1 MTWRSRMG
9 ACLVRARGDEQD
21 NKSKIRIAGMPAGF
35 HPQRTNGS
43 RESGFTLLE
52 LMVVLLV
59 LVFLASIAAPRVT
72 HYLRKAKVE
81 TAKVQVDALAAAVDS
96 FHLDMGRFPSGD
108 EGLQALMK
116 RPSDG
121 TKWDGPYVKKEA
133 SLTDPWGHP
142 YRYRF
147 PGTHGEYDVFTYG
160 SDNHERGDADA
171 QDIGNW

>member
-1 MTWRSRMG
+1 MAVSHLRREV
-9 ACLVRARGDEQD
+9 C
-21 NKSKIRIAGMPAGF
+21 
-35 HPQRTNGS
+35 S
-43 RESGFTLLE
+43 RETGFTLLE

-81 TAKVQVDALAAAVDS
+81 AAKVQVDALAAAVDS
-96 FHLDMGRFPSGD
+96 FHLDMGRFPTSD
-108 EGLQALMK
+108 EGLQALMQ

-121 TKWDGPYVKKEA
+121 VKWDGPYIKKKD
-133 SLTDPWGHP
+133 SLIDPWGHP
-142 YRYRF
+142 YRYKF

-160 SDNHERGDADA
+160 ADDREGGDDDA